1 MILLTSVWKN
11 YHKPANLRWKNKLKS
26 KRERT
31 NNLLQTVKAL
41 KKEFEEFSTK
51 ESEEFIFAFEIFCKD
66 KGLTK
71 LEIDRLKQRHLAR
84 LNPEKIERIFNNW
97 EDIIVFIL
105 QSGFI
110 SLLTLDYAKNNDFLS
125 KSGKENFEFR
135 LRENLSKDV
144 ESTLK
149 SMFYTFLFSFISR
162 NINENNVSE
171 EVYAFSILTS
181 IIFFVL
187 LNNQV
192 IDRISAIKQ
201 TNNQKNKVFEDL
213 AGVIKKID
221 TLS

>member
-1 MILLTSVWKN
+1 MV
-11 YHKPANLRWKNKLKS
+11 
-26 KRERT
+26 
-31 NNLLQTVKAL
+31 
-41 KKEFEEFSTK
+41 
-51 ESEEFIFAFEIFCKD
+51 
-66 KGLTK
+66 
-71 LEIDRLKQRHLAR
+71 R

-97 EDIIVFIL
+97 EDIVVFIL

-110 SLLTLDYAKNNDFLS
+110 SLLTPDSAKNNDFLS
-125 KSGKENFEFR
+125 KNGKENFEFR
-135 LRENLSKDV
+135 LRESLSKDV

-162 NINENNVSE
+162 NINENNVSD

-187 LNNQV
+187 LNDQV

-213 AGVIKKID
+213 AAIIKKID